1 MLKKPMDKQKIIRLK
16 LYFKKNLKMGNQL
29 SYKNVL
35 YMSRLN
41 LEAKEEV
48 MDFIVNEVMDGNMN
62 STIKAR
68 KHETSN
74 AKKDYLNGKFI
85 KTVEE
90 NKEAMFRLAYS
101 IVLNQQD
108 AEDIVSEAVLKG
120 YSHLED
126 LKNAKK
132 MKAWLFQILVNE
144 SKDYLKK
151 RSRMDLVED
160 SSLFEDNGD
169 DNENTYDL
177 LEFVC
182 RLDYIYKEVVILY
195 YFEDFNVKEIANIL
209 DISEGTI
216 KSRLSRAR
224 AKLKE
229 FLENDNKWKG

>member
-1 MLKKPMDKQKIIRLK
+1 
-16 LYFKKNLKMGNQL
+16 
-29 SYKNVL
+29 
-35 YMSRLN
+35 
-41 LEAKEEV
+41 

-62 STIKAR
+62 STINAG
-68 KHETSN
+68 KHEKLN

-90 NKEAMFRLAYS
+90 NKDAMFRLAYS

-144 SKDYLKK
+144 SKACLKK

-169 DNENTYDL
+169 NKENNYDL

-182 RLDYIYKEVVILY
+182 RLDDIYKEVVILY

>member
-1 MLKKPMDKQKIIRLK
+1 
-16 LYFKKNLKMGNQL
+16 
-29 SYKNVL
+29 
-35 YMSRLN
+35 MSRLN
-41 LEAKEEV
+41 LEAKEEI

-68 KHETSN
+68 KHETPN

-132 MKAWLFQILVNE
+132 MKAWLFRILVNE

-151 RSRMDLVED
+151 RSRIDLVED

-182 RLDYIYKEVVILY
+182 QLDYIYKEVVILY
-195 YFEDFNVKEIANIL
+195 YFEDFNVKEIATIL

>member
-1 MLKKPMDKQKIIRLK
+1 
-16 LYFKKNLKMGNQL
+16 
-29 SYKNVL
+29 
-35 YMSRLN
+35 
-41 LEAKEEV
+41 
-48 MDFIVNEVMDGNMN
+48 MDFIVNEVLDGNMN
-62 STIKAR
+62 SAINAR
-68 KHETSN
+68 KNETLN

-90 NKEAMFRLAYS
+90 NKDAMFRLAYS

-120 YSHLED
+120 YSHLEN
-126 LKNAKK
+126 LKNTKK

-144 SKDYLKK
+144 SKDCLK
-151 RSRMDLVED
+151 RCSRMDLVED
-160 SSLFEDNGD
+160 SSLFEDNGGD
-169 DNENTYDL
+169 KEKTYDL

-182 RLDYIYKEVVILY
+182 RLDEIFKEVVMLY